1 MFEKQSW
8 FIFALIGMISFACM
22 ALSLKKLTYALPTSV
37 ILLYLFAFTTPAY
50 LIYNVVTGTPLKIN
64 YTALFFLLLAS
75 VFAFIGNLCD
85 VEALRLA
92 PNAGY
97 ASAIKSGQIIVITI
111 MAFLLFKDQRITL
124 SGLIGVSLILG
135 GVFLLSHQR

>member
-22 ALSLKKLTYALPTSV
+22 ALSLKKLTYDLPTSV

-50 LIYNVVTGTPLKIN
+50 LIYNVTTGTSLEIN
-64 YTALFFLLLAS
+64 FIALIFLLLAS

-124 SGLIGVSLILG
+124 SGFIGVSLIFG
-135 GVFLLSHQR
+135 GIFLLSYQR

>member
-8 FIFALIGMISFACM
+8 FVFALTGMLSFACM
-22 ALSLKKLTYALPTSV
+22 ALSLKKLTYDLPTSV

-50 LIYNVVTGTPLKIN
+50 LMYNVATGTPLKIDSS
-64 YTALFFLLLAS
+64 ALILLLLAS

-97 ASAIKSGQIIVITI
+97 ASAVKSGQIIVITV
-111 MAFLLFKDQRITL
+111 AALLLFKEQIITL
-124 SGLIGVSLILG
+124 SGFIGVSLIVL
-135 GVFLLSHQR
+135 GVFLLSNQK

>member
-22 ALSLKKLTYALPTSV
+22 ALSLKKLTYDLPTSV

-50 LIYNVVTGTPLKIN
+50 LIYNVTIGTPLKISC
-64 YTALFFLLLAS
+64 TALIFLLLAS

-97 ASAIKSGQIIVITI
+97 VSAIKSGQIIVITV

-124 SGLIGVSLILG
+124 SGFIGVSLILG
-135 GVFLLSHQR
+135 GVFLLSYQR

>member
-8 FIFALIGMISFACM
+8 FIFALIGMINFACM
-22 ALSLKKLTYALPTSV
+22 ALSLKKLTYDLPTSV
-37 ILLYLFAFTTPAY
+37 ILLYLFAFTTPVY
-50 LIYNVVTGTPLKIN
+50 LIYNITIGTPLKIN
-64 YTALFFLLLAS
+64 GTALIFLLLAS
-75 VFAFIGNLCD
+75 IFAFIGNLCD

-124 SGLIGVSLILG
+124 SGFIGVSLILG
-135 GVFLLSHQR
+135 GILLLSYQK

>member
-1 MFEKQSW
+1 MFEKLSW
-8 FIFALIGMISFACM
+8 FLFALTGMLSFACM
-22 ALSLKKLTYALPTSV
+22 ALSLKKLTYNLPTSV

-50 LIYNVVTGTPLKIN
+50 LMYNVVTGTPLKIDS
-64 YTALFFLLLAS
+64 TALILLLLAS

-97 ASAIKSGQIIVITI
+97 ASAVKSGQIIVIT
-111 MAFLLFKDQRITL
+111 AAALLLFKDQRITL
-124 SGLIGVSLILG
+124 SGFI
-135 GVFLLSHQR
+135 GVFLIFLGIFLLSNQR

>member
-1 MFEKQSW
+1 MFGKQIW
-8 FIFALIGMISFACM
+8 LIFALIGMISFACM
-22 ALSLKKLTYALPTSV
+22 ALSLKKLTYDLPTSI
-37 ILLYLFAFTTPAY
+37 ILLYLFAFTTPIY
-50 LIYNVVTGTPLKIN
+50 LIYNVATGTPLKIN
-64 YTALFFLLLAS
+64 STALIFLLLAS

-111 MAFLLFKDQRITL
+111 MAFLLFKDQKITL
-124 SGLIGVSLILG
+124 SGIIGVSLIMG
-135 GVFLLSHQR
+135 GVFLLSYQR

>member
-1 MFEKQSW
+1 MFEKQNW
-8 FIFALIGMISFACM
+8 FIFALIGMLSFACM
-22 ALSLKKLTYALPTSV
+22 ALSLKKLTYNLPTSV

-50 LIYNVVTGTPLKIN
+50 LIYNVTTGTPLDIN
-64 YTALFFLLLAS
+64 WTALLFLLLAS

-97 ASAIKSGQIIVITI
+97 AAAIKSGQIIVITM
-111 MAFLLFKDQRITL
+111 MAFLLFKDQKITV
-124 SGLIGVSLILG
+124 SGLIGVALIFC
-135 GVFLLSHQR
+135 GVFLLSYQR

>member
-22 ALSLKKLTYALPTSV
+22 ALSIKKLTYDLPTAV

-50 LIYNVVTGTPLKIN
+50 LIYNVATGTPLKIN
-64 YTALFFLLLAS
+64 CSALLFLLMAS
-75 VFAFIGNLCD
+75 VLAFIGNLCD

-97 ASAIKSGQIIVITI
+97 SSAIKSGQIIVITI
-111 MAFLLFKDQRITL
+111 TAFLLFKDQRITL
-124 SGLIGVSLILG
+124 SGLVGVALIFC
-135 GVFLLSHQR
+135 GVVLLSYQR